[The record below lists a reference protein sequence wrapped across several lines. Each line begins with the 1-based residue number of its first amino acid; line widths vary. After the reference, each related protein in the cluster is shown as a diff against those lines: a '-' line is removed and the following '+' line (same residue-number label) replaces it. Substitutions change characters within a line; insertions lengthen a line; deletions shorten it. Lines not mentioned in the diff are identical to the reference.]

1 MRDLPD
7 TIRGGLWMMA
17 AALSFTIMTTLI
29 REVAQDIHPFEI
41 GFFRAAT
48 NLVLMLPYAF
58 RTGPDIFR
66 SSNHK
71 IYVCRALFGFLFLL
85 TYFPGA
91 ATIPVSDSQALIFS
105 SPLFASAMAI
115 VFLGERVRA
124 RRVTALI
131 VGFCG
136 AVLILRPGFD
146 TVSMGALLVLIGAFA
161 NAAANVMVRHTTR
174 TDHPDKAV
182 FYLMVYV
189 TPLAT
194 IPALFVWTTPTLTQ
208 LAFMVA
214 IGFCGS
220 LNQRFTSR
228 AFAAAEATAIL
239 PFDFSRLPIA
249 ALIGW
254 LVFAEFP
261 DIWVW
266 IGGGVIFTASLY
278 IAHREAVAS
287 RNESG

>member
-1 MRDLPD
+1 MRDLPGAL
-7 TIRGGLWMMA
+7 RGGLWMMA

-29 REVAQDIHPFEI
+29 REVAQEVHPFEI

-66 SSNHK
+66 STNHK
-71 IYVCRALFGFLFLL
+71 IYMCRALFGFLFLL

-91 ATIPVSDSQALIFS
+91 AAIPVSDSQALIFS
-105 SPLFASAMAI
+105 SPLFACAMAI

-146 TVSMGALLVLIGAFA
+146 TVSMGALLVLIGSFA

-182 FYLMVYV
+182 FYLMLYV
-189 TPLAT
+189 TPLAA

-220 LNQRFTSR
+220 LNQRFMSR
-228 AFAAAEATAIL
+228 AFAASEATAIL
-239 PFDFSRLPIA
+239 PFDFARLPFA
-249 ALIGW
+249 AIIGW
-254 LVFAEFP
+254 IVFAELP

-266 IGGGVIFTASLY
+266 AGGALIFVSSLY
-278 IAHREAVAS
+278 IAHREAKAAK
-287 RNESG
+287 EEAD

>member
-1 MRDLPD
+1 MRDLPSS
-7 TIRGGLWMMA
+7 IRGGLWMVA

-58 RTGPDIFR
+58 RTGPGIFR

-71 IYVCRALFGFLFLL
+71 IYMFRALFGFSFLM

-105 SPLFASAMAI
+105 SPLFACAMAI

-124 RRVTALI
+124 RRMTALI
-131 VGFCG
+131 AGFCG

-146 TVSMGALLVLIGAFA
+146 TVSMGAVLVLVGAFV

-174 TDHPDKAV
+174 TDHPDTAV
-182 FYLMVYV
+182 FYLMLYV
-189 TPLAT
+189 TPLVA

-208 LAFMVA
+208 LAFLVA

-239 PFDFSRLPIA
+239 PFDFARLPFA
-249 ALIGW
+249 AIIGW
-254 LVFAEFP
+254 IVFAELP

-266 IGGGVIFTASLY
+266 AGGALIFASSLY
-278 IAHREAVAS
+278 IAHREAKAD
-287 RNESG
+287 REEAD